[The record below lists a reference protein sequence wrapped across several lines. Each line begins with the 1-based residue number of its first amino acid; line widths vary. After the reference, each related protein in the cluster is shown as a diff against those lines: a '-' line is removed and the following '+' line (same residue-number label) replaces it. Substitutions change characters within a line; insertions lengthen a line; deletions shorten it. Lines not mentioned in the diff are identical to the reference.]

1 MTAPKEATERAQ
13 YLTFSVAEEEYG
25 VSIVKV
31 REILEYGTVT
41 RVPRTPEHVRGVI
54 NLRGRVVPVVDL
66 AVRLGLPA
74 SAVTSRSCVVIVEVK
89 LDGDDVVMGIM
100 ADAVSQVIELGSDE
114 IEPPPSFGTRLEVG
128 FLHGMG
134 RAGRGF
140 VLLLDIDRLLSAG
153 ETEELAAL
161 TASPEAEAE
170 AEAPEAPAAGGAG
183 GVVATALLALLLGA
197 AAVGAQDEPIA
208 DNSFLIEEAY
218 NQESGVVQHI
228 NAFSRDAS
236 SGDWVYTFT
245 QEWPL
250 HGLKH
255 QISYSL
261 PVQDV
266 HSPLAAAVGI
276 GDIALNYRYQAAGA
290 ERIAFAPR
298 ISLLVPTGESKRGLG
313 AGGVGVQLNLPVSW
327 AWGSRLVTHWNAGY
341 THTYS
346 ARDEFGD
353 RADTNAINLGQSV
366 VWLAHPR
373 FNVLLETVYTRAQAV
388 AGERKTETSDAL
400 FVSPGIRWAYNFS
413 NGLQIV
419 PGVAFPIGVGP
430 SSGDHGFFLYL
441 SFEHP
446 FRKSKQAA
454 QAPPQPPRTASDKP

>member
-13 YLTFSVAEEEYG
+13 YLTFSVAGEEYG
-25 VSIVKV
+25 VPIVKV
-31 REILEYGTVT
+31 REILEYRTVT

-74 SAVTSRSCVVIVEVK
+74 SAVTSRSCVVIVELK
-89 LDGDDVVMGIM
+89 LDGEDVVVGIM
-100 ADAVSQVIELGSDE
+100 SDAVSQVIELGGDE
-114 IEPPPSFGTRLEVG
+114 IEPPPSFGTRLKVG
-128 FLHGMG
+128 LLQGMG

-140 VLLLDIDRLLSAG
+140 VLLLDIDRVFSAG
-153 ETEELAAL
+153 ETEAMAAL
-161 TASPEAEAE
+161 AGAQE
-170 AEAPEAPAAGGAG
+170 AEAPASAAGAAG
-183 GVVATALLALLLGA
+183 TVATALLALLLGTA
-197 AAVGAQDEPIA
+197 LVGAQDEPIA

-228 NAFSRDAS
+228 NAFSRDAA

-255 QISYSL
+255 QLSYSL

-266 HSPLAAAVGI
+266 HSSLAAAVGI
-276 GDIALNYRYQAAGA
+276 GDIALNYRYQAVGA

-346 ARDEFGD
+346 ARDELGD

-373 FNVLLETVYTRAQAV
+373 FNVLVETVYTRAQAV
-388 AGERKTETSDAL
+388 AGERKTESSDAL
-400 FVSPGIRWAYNFS
+400 FVSPGVRWAYNFK

-430 SSGDHGFFLYL
+430 SAGDHGVFLYL

-446 FRKSKQAA
+446 FRKSAA
-454 QAPPQPPRTASDKP
+454 AAPAPPQAAKTASQRP

>member
-1 MTAPKEATERAQ
+1 MTAPKEAVARAQ
-13 YLTFSVAEEEYG
+13 YLTFSVAGEEYG

-74 SAVTSRSCVVIVEVK
+74 SAVTSRSCVVIVDVSM
-89 LDGDDVVMGIM
+89 DGEHVVVGIM
-100 ADAVSQVIELGSDE
+100 ADAVSQVIELDDAE
-114 IEPPPSFGTRLEVG
+114 IEAPPSFGTRLDVG
-128 FLHGMG
+128 YLKGMG

-140 VLLLDIDRLLSAG
+140 VLLLDIDRLLSVGDAVEAASASEASPDAAG
-153 ETEELAAL
+153 SGSALAAV
-161 TASPEAEAE
+161 
-170 AEAPEAPAAGGAG
+170 AGAF
-183 GVVATALLALLLGA
+183 LALLLSA
-197 AAVGAQDEPIA
+197 PLARAQDEPIA

-228 NAFSRDAS
+228 NAFSRDAA

-250 HGLKH
+250 HGLRH

-266 HSPLAAAVGI
+266 HSELASAAGI
-276 GDIALNYRYQAAGA
+276 GDVALNYRYQAIGGDGA
-290 ERIAFAPR
+290 VAFAPR
-298 ISLLVPTGESKRGLG
+298 FSLLVPTGQWRRELGNGGLG
-313 AGGVGVQLNLPVSW
+313 LQLNLPLSW
-327 AWGSRLVTHWNAGY
+327 AFRSKLVTHWNAGY
-341 THTYS
+341 TRTFS
-346 ARDEFGD
+346 ARDLAGD
-353 RADTNAINLGQSV
+353 RASTNAINLGQSV

-388 AGERKTETSDAL
+388 AGERATESSDAL
-400 FVSPGIRWAYNFS
+400 FVSPGVRWAYNFK

-430 SSGDHGFFLYL
+430 SSGDHGLFLYL

-446 FRKSKQAA
+446 FRKSASPSSATVPGPK
-454 QAPPQPPRTASDKP
+454 TASDRP

>member
-1 MTAPKEATERAQ
+1 MTAPKQASERAQ

-74 SAVTSRSCVVIVEVK
+74 SGVTSRSCVVIVEVK
-89 LDGDDVVMGIM
+89 LDGEDVVMGIM
-100 ADAVSQVIELGSDE
+100 ADAVSQVIELGGDE
-114 IEPPPSFGTRLEVG
+114 IEPPPSFGTRLEAG
-128 FLHGMG
+128 FLQGMG

-153 ETEELAAL
+153 ETEALAAL
-161 TASPEAEAE
+161 ATSPEAK
-170 AEAPEAPAAGGAG
+170 APASTAGAAG
-183 GVVATALLALLLGA
+183 MVATVLLALLLGA
-197 AAVGAQDEPIA
+197 SVAGAQDEPIA

-236 SGDWVYTFT
+236 SGDWIYTFT

-255 QISYSL
+255 QVSYSL

-276 GDIALNYRYQAAGA
+276 GDIALNYRYQAVGA
-290 ERIAFAPR
+290 ERLAVAPR
-298 ISLLVPTGESKRGLG
+298 ISLLVPTGQSKRGLG

-346 ARDEFGD
+346 ARDEGGD
-353 RADTNAINLGQSV
+353 RANTNAINLGQSV

-400 FVSPGIRWAYNFS
+400 FVSPGIRWAYNFK

-419 PGVAFPIGVGP
+419 PGLAVPIGVGP
-430 SSGDHGFFLYL
+430 SSGDHGVFVYL
-441 SFEHP
+441 SLEHP

-454 QAPPQPPRTASDKP
+454 QAPPQAAKTASDQP